1 MIKTLKKVESSM
13 VAAFGYD
20 REEKVLEVV
29 FRKGSTWKYRDVPH
43 SVYQRLC
50 KADSIGGDMRDEILD
65 VYEAERVR

>member
-13 VAAFGYD
+13 VSAVGYD
-20 REEKVLEVV
+20 REKKVLEIM
-29 FRKGSTWKYRDVPH
+29 FRKGSTWRYLGVPR

-50 KADSIGGDMRDEILD
+50 KADSIGGFMRDEILD